1 MRAIGLF
8 FALALVV
15 TSCGETVRD
24 IGGRPSSSP
33 SAASSTNVTPGPSA
47 SVAATASPTIA
58 PTPTVARFDPCP
70 SNPRCALILSQIDQ
84 LNPYRMDAD
93 LNALTSFVSRDVRH
107 PGHAKA
113 QAYIKEQLG
122 GLAYHGWKIE
132 SQRTVYQGIALENI
146 FATLNP
152 SSGAQPASGWV
163 LVSAHYDSVAN
174 RTPGWRPAVDPAP
187 GADDNATGTAAL
199 LEFARALSLWRDA
212 GNLRS
217 RIVLA
222 FFDGEEL
229 FFKGSGAYM
238 ATLQKP
244 YPYKA
249 AINIDMVGFN
259 PITDRLDLLWYTS
272 ASAGLRDRTLKVND
286 TYRIGVTPL
295 NAQFAA
301 DGTTIMDAAP
311 FGIAGIPSIAICQR
325 YGENDA
331 TFPGNYT
338 FHTVNDTPDKI
349 TNKGL
354 WLKAAKLTLATALE
368 LTDEPAQ

>member
-1 MRAIGLF
+1 MRLLTQL
-8 FALALVV
+8 FALAVV
-15 TSCGETVRD
+15 VSSCGETVRD
-24 IGGRPSSSP
+24 IGARSSPASSAGATSTGAVTP
-33 SAASSTNVTPGPSA
+33 SAAARVSA
-47 SVAATASPTIA
+47 
-58 PTPTVARFDPCP
+58 TPTVAPSASGPRFDPCP
-70 SNPRCALILSQIDQ
+70 GNPRCGLILSAIDL

-132 SQRTVYQGIALENI
+132 SQRTVSQGIPLENI
-146 FATLNP
+146 FATLDP

-163 LVSAHYDSVAN
+163 MVSAHYDSIAN
-174 RTPGWRPAVDPAP
+174 RTPGWRPAIDPAP

-199 LEFARALSLWRDA
+199 LEFARALSLWREA

-249 AINIDMVGFN
+249 AINLDMVGFN
-259 PITDRLDLLWYTS
+259 PITDRLDLLWYTN
-272 ASAGLRDRTLKVND
+272 ASAGLRDKVLKVND

-295 NAQFAA
+295 NPQFAA

-354 WLKAAKLTLATALE
+354 WLKAAKLTLAAALE
-368 LTDEPAQ
+368 LADDPAQ